1 VKALTTLKK
10 SLNENKVSIEQIDNA
25 VRLILNAKYDLGL
38 FQDPYKY
45 CDVKELK
52 MKFLQNRLE
61 ARKIA
66 SQSLVLLKMKSK
78 YCLKKIR
85 NNCCYWPIS

>member
-1 VKALTTLKK
+1 
-10 SLNENKVSIEQIDNA
+10 LNENKVSIEQIDNA

-52 MKFLQNRLE
+52 MKFLQP
-61 ARKIA
+61 
-66 SQSLVLLKMKSK
+66 QTD
-78 YCLKKIR
+78 
-85 NNCCYWPIS
+85 

>member
-1 VKALTTLKK
+1 LALNAGIEMDMVGEGFLTTLKK

-45 CDVKELK
+45 CDVKEK
-52 MKFLQNRLE
+52 MKFYNRKQI
-61 ARKIA
+61 R
-66 SQSLVLLKMKSK
+66 SK
-78 YCLKKIR
+78 K
-85 NNCCYWPIS
+85 NCITIFSIT

>member
-1 VKALTTLKK
+1 LALNAGIEMDMVGEGFLTTLKK

-45 CDVKELK
+45 CDVKRAENEI
-52 MKFLQNRLE
+52 LQP
-61 ARKIA
+61 
-66 SQSLVLLKMKSK
+66 QTD
-78 YCLKKIR
+78 
-85 NNCCYWPIS
+85 

>member
-1 VKALTTLKK
+1 MDMVVKALTTLKK

-45 CDVKELK
+45 CDVK
-52 MKFLQNRLE
+52 
-61 ARKIA
+61 
-66 SQSLVLLKMKSK
+66 KS
-78 YCLKKIR
+78 
-85 NNCCYWPIS
+85 